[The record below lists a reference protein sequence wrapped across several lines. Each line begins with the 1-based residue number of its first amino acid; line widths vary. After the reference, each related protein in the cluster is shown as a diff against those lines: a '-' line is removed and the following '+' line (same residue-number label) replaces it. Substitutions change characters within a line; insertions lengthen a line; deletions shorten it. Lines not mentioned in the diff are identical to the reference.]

1 MATINDL
8 SKSISKMSDDELIEK
23 LLGIRQKIRTPKT
36 MTKKSSKPKE
46 AKASKLDL
54 RALLGSMSPEEK
66 ADFIAS
72 INK

>member
-1 MATINDL
+1 
-8 SKSISKMSDDELIEK
+8 MSDDELIEK

-36 MTKKSSKPKE
+36 TSAKKSSKPKE